1 MFNNKILCIG
11 KDGYPVEG
19 IIGKPITTFIRILL
33 LTRKFELTKNTE
45 KRLGIKM
52 SFDK

>member
-1 MFNNKILCIG
+1 MFNNKVLCIA

-19 IIGKPITTFIRILL
+19 IIKKPFKTFVRKLI

-45 KRLGIKM
+45 KRLNIKM